1 MTQDKARKYLN
12 EIDEWINQLES
23 TDFSC
28 LNEDD
33 HVSINSDE
41 NNNNNSN
48 NKTSANSYEKLR
60 LKETSLVKS
69 FELICTQIK
78 SLGSLFEKRQEQ
90 LKKIAYPIISKP
102 VQRVEPQYNEQA
114 MNNSALSSTSST
126 SSSSSSSLSTSSNQ
140 NFETTTKINSNLI
153 KRDSMQKVEIYIRIY
168 TRKVK
173 IYIRI
178 YTRLSIIC
186 FLLTM

>member
-41 NNNNNSN
+41 NNNNNS
-48 NKTSANSYEKLR
+48 KGSTNSYEKLK

-114 MNNSALSSTSST
+114 MNNSALSSTST

-153 KRDSMQKVEIYIRIY
+153 KRDSMQKVEIYIFEFIHN
-168 TRKVK
+168 
-173 IYIRI
+173 
-178 YTRLSIIC
+178 
-186 FLLTM
+186 